1 MEESIKKGDGIVR
14 LTYEVDGGS
23 KVIYE
28 RGKDAYS
35 DNDKWLLLKWLKM
48 IYIGLGYKDEEIR
61 RMFIDWLVSER
72 MITSEDIEGLKIK
85 VNCREREL
93 NSISSIDCSDNEF
106 NSSKKIDEC
115 IHSGIGNVYC
125 EGSENYI
132 DKGIKEA
139 YKKMKII
146 E

>member
-1 MEESIKKGDGIVR
+1 MEESIMR

-35 DNDKWLLLKWLKM
+35 DEGLLLKWLKM
-48 IYIGLGYKDEEIR
+48 IYIGLGYRDEDIR
-61 RMFIDWLVSER
+61 RIFIDWLVSER
-72 MITSEDIEGLKIK
+72 MISSKDIEELKIK
-85 VNCREREL
+85 VSCREREL

-106 NSSKKIDEC
+106 NRSDNEFKIDEC
-115 IHSGIGNVYC
+115 IHSGIGSLYC
-125 EGSENYI
+125 DI
-132 DKGIKEA
+132 DKGIEET